1 MKQYGIDSAESN
13 VRVNTATNDFSQVEI
28 DIRYKLSTNEFEA
41 EKIREDVNG
50 LLNRIDELV
59 RGFEKKVGHAVAER
73 IELR

>member
-1 MKQYGIDSAESN
+1 MKQYRIDSAESN
-13 VRVNTATNDFSQVEI
+13 VRVNIATNDFSQVEI

-41 EKIREDVNG
+41 EKIREDVNE